1 MKPAYLVA
9 AATAALALAGVA
21 HAGEVEI
28 RNAVARV
35 VVIPEDR
42 TDIAVEIEHGSSG
55 LDRLTVTRRG
65 ADVIIDGG
73 LSRNA
78 VRNCTS
84 GPANARQPGEGARVE
99 VRGHGTLN
107 VSDTPLV
114 VVRTPREVDVNAGES
129 GGRSRILN
137 IGRGGSGGAVYGSI
151 GRGAS
156 SIELSNR
163 GCGDWTVANTD
174 GDLDISNSG
183 SGTVRAGT
191 SRSLDLSVAG
201 SGRVATGGTGEADI
215 AIGGSGS
222 ANVASTASTNIRI
235 GGSGDVA
242 VGRVTGPELRVA
254 IGGSGEVQINGGEAQ
269 NVSIAIGGSGD
280 VRFDGRAGDVS
291 VSIGGSGDV
300 WIAEAT
306 GSVSRRIGGSG
317 NVRIGNQ

>member
-28 RNAVARV
+28 RDAVARV

-42 TDIAVEIEHGSSG
+42 TDIAVEIEHGSST

-65 ADVIIDGG
+65 SDIIIDGG
-73 LSRNA
+73 LSGSA

-99 VRGHGTLN
+99 VRGHGTIN
-107 VSDTPLV
+107 VSDAPLV
-114 VVRTPREVDVNAGES
+114 VVRTPRDVDVDAGRS
-129 GGRSRILN
+129 GGRSRLLGIV
-137 IGRGGSGGAVYGSI
+137 RGGSGGAVFGSI

-156 SIELSNR
+156 SIELGNR

-183 SGTVRAGT
+183 SGTIRAGT
-191 SRSLDLSVAG
+191 SRTLDLAIGG
-201 SGRVATGGTGEADI
+201 SGAVKTGATGDAEI

-222 ANVASTASTNIRI
+222 ANVASAASTDIRI
-235 GGSGDVA
+235 GGSGDVTL
-242 VGRVTGPELRVA
+242 GRITGPDLDIA
-254 IGGSGEVQINGGEAQ
+254 IGGSGEVTINGGEAA
-269 NVSIAIGGSGD
+269 NVDIRIGGSGD
-280 VRFDGRAGDVS
+280 VRFDGRAGDVNVS
-291 VSIGGSGDV
+291 VAGSGDV

-306 GSVSRRIGGSG
+306 GSVNRSIAGSG
-317 NVRIGNQ
+317 DVRIGE

>member
-9 AATAALALAGVA
+9 VATAALALAGVA

-28 RNAVARV
+28 RDAVARV

-42 TDIAVEIEHGSSG
+42 TDIAVEIEHGSST

-65 ADVIIDGG
+65 SDIIIDGG
-73 LSRNA
+73 LSGSA

-99 VRGHGTLN
+99 VRGHGTIN
-107 VSDTPLV
+107 VSDAPLV
-114 VVRTPREVDVNAGES
+114 VVRTPRDVDVDAGRS
-129 GGRSRILN
+129 GGRSRLLGIV
-137 IGRGGSGGAVYGSI
+137 RGGSGGAVFGSI

-156 SIELSNR
+156 SIELGNR

-183 SGTVRAGT
+183 SGTIRAGT
-191 SRSLDLSVAG
+191 SRTLDLAIGG
-201 SGRVATGGTGEADI
+201 SGAVRTGATGDAEI

-222 ANVASTASTNIRI
+222 ANVASAASTDIRI
-235 GGSGDVA
+235 GGSGDVTL
-242 VGRVTGPELRVA
+242 GRITGPDLDIA
-254 IGGSGEVQINGGEAQ
+254 IGGSGEVTINGGEAA
-269 NVSIAIGGSGD
+269 NVDIRIGGSGD
-280 VRFDGRAGDVS
+280 VRFDGRAGDVNVS
-291 VSIGGSGDV
+291 VAGSGDV

-306 GSVSRRIGGSG
+306 GSVNRSIAGSG
-317 NVRIGNQ
+317 DVRIGQ

>member
-28 RNAVARV
+28 RDAVARV

-65 ADVIIDGG
+65 SDIIIDGG
-73 LSRNA
+73 LSSSA
-78 VRNCTS
+78 VRNCTA
-84 GPANARQPGEGARVE
+84 GPADARQPGEGARVE

-114 VVRTPREVDVNAGES
+114 VVRTPRDVDVNAGQS
-129 GGRSRILN
+129 GGRLRIFGL
-137 IGRGGSGGAVYGSI
+137 RSGSGGAVFGSI

-156 SIELSNR
+156 SIELGNR

-183 SGTVRAGT
+183 SGTIRAGT
-191 SRSLDLSVAG
+191 SRTLDLAVAG
-201 SGRVATGGTGEADI
+201 SGDVSAGATGDADI
-215 AIGGSGS
+215 AITGSG
-222 ANVASTASTNIRI
+222 NVTLAATAST
-235 GGSGDVA
+235 DVA
-242 VGRVTGPELRVA
+242 VAGSGNLRIGRVQGDA
-254 IGGSGEVQINGGEAQ
+254 MD
-269 NVSIAIGGSGD
+269 VSIAGSGD
-280 VRFDGRAGDVS
+280 VRVDGGEVRSLDVSIVGSGDVVFNGRAGDVS
-291 VSIGGSGDV
+291 ASIAGSGDV
-300 WIAEAT
+300 RVAEAT
-306 GSVSRRIGGSG
+306 GSVNRSIVGSGDIRIGE
-317 NVRIGNQ
+317 

>member
-9 AATAALALAGVA
+9 AASAALALAGVA

-28 RNAVARV
+28 RDAVARV

-42 TDIAVEIEHGSSG
+42 TDIAVEIEHGSST

-65 ADVIIDGG
+65 SDIIIDGG
-73 LSRNA
+73 LSGSA

-99 VRGHGTLN
+99 VRGHGTIN
-107 VSDTPLV
+107 VSDAPLV
-114 VVRTPREVDVNAGES
+114 VVRTPRDVDVDAGRS
-129 GGRSRILN
+129 GGRSRLLGIV
-137 IGRGGSGGAVYGSI
+137 RGGSGGAVFGSI

-156 SIELSNR
+156 SIELGNR

-183 SGTVRAGT
+183 SGTIRAGT
-191 SRSLDLSVAG
+191 SRTLDLAIGG
-201 SGRVATGGTGEADI
+201 SGAVRTGATGDAEI

-222 ANVASTASTNIRI
+222 ANVASAASTDIRI
-235 GGSGDVA
+235 GGSGDVTL
-242 VGRVTGPELRVA
+242 GRITGPDLDIA
-254 IGGSGEVQINGGEAQ
+254 IGGSGEVTINGGEAA
-269 NVSIAIGGSGD
+269 NVDIRIGGSGD
-280 VRFDGRAGDVS
+280 VRFDGRAGDVNVS
-291 VSIGGSGDV
+291 VAGSGDV

-306 GSVSRRIGGSG
+306 GSVNRSIAGSG
-317 NVRIGNQ
+317 DVRIGE

>member
-28 RNAVARV
+28 RDAVARV

-42 TDIAVEIEHGSSG
+42 TDIAVEIEHGSSD

-65 ADVIIDGG
+65 SDIIIDGG
-73 LSRNA
+73 LSGSA

-99 VRGHGTLN
+99 VRGHGTIN
-107 VSDTPLV
+107 VSDAPLV
-114 VVRTPREVDVNAGES
+114 VVRTPRDVDVNAGQS
-129 GGRSRILN
+129 GGRLRVFGLRS
-137 IGRGGSGGAVYGSI
+137 GSGGAVFGSI

-174 GDLDISNSG
+174 GDMDISNSG
-183 SGTVRAGT
+183 SGTIRAGT
-191 SRSLDLSVAG
+191 SRTLDLAIGG
-201 SGRVATGGTGEADI
+201 SGAVRTGATGDAEI

-222 ANVASTASTNIRI
+222 ANVASAASTDIRI
-235 GGSGDVA
+235 GGSGDVTL
-242 VGRVTGPELRVA
+242 GRITGPDLDIA
-254 IGGSGEVQINGGEAQ
+254 IGGSGEVTINGGEAA
-269 NVSIAIGGSGD
+269 NVDIRIGGSGD
-280 VRFDGRAGDVS
+280 VRFDGRAGDVNVS
-291 VSIGGSGDV
+291 VAGSGDV
-300 WIAEAT
+300 WVAEAT
-306 GSVSRRIGGSG
+306 GSVNRSIAGSG
-317 NVRIGNQ
+317 DVRIGQ

>member
-99 VRGHGTLN
+99 VRGHGTLS

-114 VVRTPREVDVNAGES
+114 VVRTPREVDVSAGES
-129 GGRSRILN
+129 GGRLRIFGL
-137 IGRGGSGGAVYGSI
+137 RSGSGGAVYGAI

-156 SIELSNR
+156 SIELGNR

-174 GDLDISNSG
+174 GELDISNSG

-201 SGRVATGGTGEADI
+201 SGDVSAGATGDAEI
-215 AIGGSGS
+215 AIAGSG
-222 ANVASTASTNIRI
+222 NVTVAATGSTDVAVAGSGNLRI
-235 GGSGDVA
+235 GHLQGDRMEVSIAGSGDVQ
-242 VGRVTGPELRVA
+242 VDGGEVRSLEVSIV
-254 IGGSGEVQINGGEAQ
+254 GSGDVVFNGRAGDVRA
-269 NVSIAIGGSGD
+269 SIAGSGD
-280 VRFDGRAGDVS
+280 VRV
-291 VSIGGSGDV
+291 
-300 WIAEAT
+300 AEAT
-306 GSVSRRIGGSG
+306 GSVNRSIVGSGDIRIG
-317 NVRIGNQ
+317 Q

>member
-114 VVRTPREVDVNAGES
+114 VVRTPREVDVSAGES
-129 GGRSRILN
+129 GGRLRIFGL
-137 IGRGGSGGAVYGSI
+137 RSGSGGAVYGAI

-156 SIELSNR
+156 SIELGNR

-174 GDLDISNSG
+174 GELDISNSG

-201 SGRVATGGTGEADI
+201 SGDVSAGATGDAEI
-215 AIGGSGS
+215 AIAGSG
-222 ANVASTASTNIRI
+222 NVTVAATGSTDVAVAGSGNLRI
-235 GGSGDVA
+235 GHLQGDRMEVSIAGSGDVQ
-242 VGRVTGPELRVA
+242 VDGGEVRSLEVSIV
-254 IGGSGEVQINGGEAQ
+254 GSGDVVFNGRAGDVRA
-269 NVSIAIGGSGD
+269 SIAGSGD
-280 VRFDGRAGDVS
+280 VRV
-291 VSIGGSGDV
+291 
-300 WIAEAT
+300 AEAT
-306 GSVSRRIGGSG
+306 GSVNRSIVGSGDIRIG
-317 NVRIGNQ
+317 Q

>member
-28 RNAVARV
+28 RDAVARV

-42 TDIAVEIEHGSSG
+42 TDIAVEIEHGSST

-65 ADVIIDGG
+65 SDIIINGG
-73 LSRNA
+73 LSGSA

-99 VRGHGTLN
+99 VRGHGTIN
-107 VSDTPLV
+107 VSDAPLV
-114 VVRTPREVDVNAGES
+114 VVRTPRDVDVDAGRS
-129 GGRSRILN
+129 GGRSRLLGIV
-137 IGRGGSGGAVYGSI
+137 RGGSGGAVFGSI

-156 SIELSNR
+156 SIELGNR

-183 SGTVRAGT
+183 SGTIRAGT
-191 SRSLDLSVAG
+191 SRTLDLAIGG
-201 SGRVATGGTGEADI
+201 SGAVRTGATGDAEI

-222 ANVASTASTNIRI
+222 ANVASAASTDIRI
-235 GGSGDVA
+235 GGSGDVTL
-242 VGRVTGPELRVA
+242 GRITGPDLDIA
-254 IGGSGEVQINGGEAQ
+254 IGGSGEVTINGGEAA
-269 NVSIAIGGSGD
+269 NVDIRIGGSGD
-280 VRFDGRAGDVS
+280 VRFDGRAGDVNVS
-291 VSIGGSGDV
+291 VAGSGDV

-306 GSVSRRIGGSG
+306 GSVNRSIAGSG
-317 NVRIGNQ
+317 DVRIGQ

>member
-9 AATAALALAGVA
+9 AATAVLALAGVA

-28 RNAVARV
+28 RDAVARV

-73 LSRNA
+73 LSGNA

-107 VSDTPLV
+107 VSDAPLV
-114 VVRTPREVDVNAGES
+114 VVRTPREVDVSAGQS
-129 GGRSRILN
+129 GGRLRIL
-137 IGRGGSGGAVYGSI
+137 GLRSGSGGAVFGSI

-174 GDLDISNSG
+174 GELDISNMGSG
-183 SGTVRAGT
+183 SIRAGN
-191 SRSLDLSVAG
+191 SSSLDLAVM
-201 SGRVATGGTGEADI
+201 
-215 AIGGSGS
+215 
-222 ANVASTASTNIRI
+222 
-235 GGSGDVA
+235 GSGDVTA
-242 VGRVTGPELRVA
+242 GATGDADISVM
-254 IGGSGEVQINGGEAQ
+254 GSGNVTVTAARSADISIMGSGDVRINSLHAADLGVSIMGSGAVTINGGEARRVD
-269 NVSIAIGGSGD
+269 VSIGGSGD
-280 VRFDGRAGDVS
+280 VRFDGRAGDVNVS
-291 VSIGGSGDV
+291 VGGSGDV

-306 GSVSRRIGGSG
+306 GSVNRRIGGSG